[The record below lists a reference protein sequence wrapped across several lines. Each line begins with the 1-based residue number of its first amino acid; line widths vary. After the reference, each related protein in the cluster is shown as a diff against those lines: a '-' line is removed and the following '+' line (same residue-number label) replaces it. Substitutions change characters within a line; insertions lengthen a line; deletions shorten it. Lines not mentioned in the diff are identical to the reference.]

1 MIEKLNNVELIC
13 KKAKDASYK
22 LAISS
27 NKERNI
33 ALKLIAKQILKSIN
47 KITAANKKDYIAAKK
62 NKIPS
67 HLLDRPLLNEE
78 RIKNMVKDII
88 NSFLI

>member
-1 MIEKLNNVELIC
+1 MIEKLNDVELIC

-33 ALKLIAKQILKSIN
+33 ALKLIANQILKSIN
-47 KITAANKKDYIAAKK
+47 KITTANKKDYIVQR
-62 NKIPS
+62 KIKFLRPS
-67 HLLDRPLLNEE
+67 
-78 RIKNMVKDII
+78 
-88 NSFLI
+88 

>member
-1 MIEKLNNVELIC
+1 MIEKLNSVELIC

-33 ALKLIAKQILKSIN
+33 ALKLIANQILKSID
-47 KITAANKKDYIAAKK
+47 KIIIANNIPGII
-62 NKIPS
+62 KIFFI
-67 HLLDRPLLNEE
+67 L
-78 RIKNMVKDII
+78 
-88 NSFLI
+88 

>member
-1 MIEKLNNVELIC
+1 MIEKLNSVELIC

-33 ALKLIAKQILKSIN
+33 ALKLIANQILKSIN
-47 KITAANKKDYIAAKK
+47 KIITQIKKTI
-62 NKIPS
+62 
-67 HLLDRPLLNEE
+67 
-78 RIKNMVKDII
+78 
-88 NSFLI
+88 